1 MNLTAYHLIMKRLI
15 LLLML
20 FLVCRAGTAQEKIKG
35 QIFEGTTKTALAGIS
50 IENLNT
56 HVKRVSDANGS
67 FSIDAK
73 VGDLLAFGSSN
84 YEADTLYV
92 TSGKKLQILLSL
104 KTRSLNEVKV
114 SAQEITAEKFNTTP
128 ITGPFN
134 SKVIHYQTNDSGRN
148 IGGIKIVIR
157 NLGNHANK
165 KNKTQ
170 RFLDNEQKK
179 EEISRV
185 FSPENLKNY
194 LTIRDQELR
203 NFITLYIPD
212 IREYTASNFN
222 LIVYLNDCYKEIP
235 IKKRQSRDFLK
246 LRDK

>member
-1 MNLTAYHLIMKRLI
+1 MPF
-15 LLLML
+15 L
-20 FLVCRAGTAQEKIKG
+20 FCCASMAQEKIKG

-56 HVKRVSDANGS
+56 HVKGVSDANGF

-73 VGDLLAFGSSN
+73 VGDLLAFWSSN

-92 TSGKKLQILLSL
+92 TSAKKLQILLSL
-104 KTRSLNEVKV
+104 KTRLLNEVKV
-114 SAQEITAEKFNTTP
+114 SAQEIATDKFKTTP

-134 SKVIHYQTNDSGRN
+134 SQVVHYQTNDSGRN
-148 IGGIKIVIR
+148 VGGVKIVIR

-165 KNKTQ
+165 KNKAQ
-170 RFLDNEQKK
+170 RFLENEQKK
-179 EEISRV
+179 EEISKV
-185 FSPENLKNY
+185 FSPENLKTY

-212 IREYTASNFN
+212 VREYTAGNFD
-222 LIVYLNDCYKEIP
+222 LIIYLNDCYKEFVKIP
-235 IKKRQSRDFLK
+235 IKERQSRDFLK
-246 LRDK
+246 LWNK